1 MAFIKKSE
9 TATILVILQFITE
22 LKIIFEFDF
31 SEEQKRPAAFK
42 SELCSA
48 PAWVTPAEALLEN
61 KTEAFLPDLI
71 SWRRNGIRWASG
83 VCEKLKQK

>member
-48 PAWVTPAEALLEN
+48 PA
-61 KTEAFLPDLI
+61 
-71 SWRRNGIRWASG
+71 
-83 VCEKLKQK
+83 